1 MQEPVP
7 TPLKHSLVVVQA
19 IWVWNELLIALLFL
33 QNENSRTLIAG
44 LTQFQ
49 GRFSTNEPLILAG
62 ALLSI
67 LPVVVLYLSGQRF
80 FVRGLTAGIGK

>member
-1 MQEPVP
+1 M
-7 TPLKHSLVVVQA
+7 
-19 IWVWNELLIALLFL
+19 
-33 QNENSRTLIAG
+33 AG

-67 LPVVVLYLSGQRF
+67 LPVVVLYLCGQRF